1 MRPALP
7 QSHSKESAVKLY
19 DSVALILKQKGS
31 QVHSISPDVTVYE
44 ALEALADK
52 DIGALVVMNGSDL
65 VGIFSERDYVRKVI
79 LKGRSSKE
87 MQVHEIMSSPVV
99 TVTLRTTVDECMHRM
114 TDERCRHLPVV
125 EGEKVVGVV
134 SIGDLVNWI
143 INAQDFTIHQLEDY
157 ISGKYPG

>member
-1 MRPALP
+1 M
-7 QSHSKESAVKLY
+7 KLH
-19 DSVALILKQKGS
+19 DSVERILKQKGS
-31 QVHSISPDVTVYE
+31 QVYSISPDVTVYE
-44 ALEALADK
+44 ALEALAEK

-79 LKGRSSKE
+79 LKGRSSKD

-99 TVTLRTTVDECMHRM
+99 TVNLKTTVDECMQRM
-114 TDERCRHLPVV
+114 TDKRCRHLPVV
-125 EGEKVVGVV
+125 EGERVVGVV

-143 INAQDFTIHQLEDY
+143 ITAQDFTINQLEGY